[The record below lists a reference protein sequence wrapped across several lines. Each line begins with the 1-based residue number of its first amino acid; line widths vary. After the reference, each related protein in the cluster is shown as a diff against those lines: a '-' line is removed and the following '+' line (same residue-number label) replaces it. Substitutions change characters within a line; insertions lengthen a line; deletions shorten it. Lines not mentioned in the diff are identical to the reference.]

1 MPLYIA
7 QSGDLEGCNACLTD
21 GQTLNDSAT
30 QLLTKYKSGALVTQY
45 EVWENWRMGCVNILP
60 LTWRFSLGDIVN
72 TTFMGL
78 SQTRK
83 YPCVLLCEN
92 ESHTL
97 AGLGQSVC

>member
-1 MPLYIA
+1 
-7 QSGDLEGCNACLTD
+7 
-21 GQTLNDSAT
+21 
-30 QLLTKYKSGALVTQY
+30 
-45 EVWENWRMGCVNILP
+45 MGCVNILP

-97 AGLGQSVC
+97 EGPGM